1 MQSVKIVEAVTKHTG
16 TVIFL
21 HVSSSPEGLRPAVNR
36 SADTAGLPIKGLGDT
51 GASFVPLAGAL
62 QQKHPH
68 VRFVFPTAKP
78 KPISINNGYLMPAWY
93 DVENM
98 NRDRLAD
105 SIEDDEESMMN
116 SVAVVD
122 SLIEK
127 EVTEQGINE
136 DRIVIGG
143 FSQGCVVTTLSSL
156 ILKRKL
162 AGLIALSGWLAL
174 SHKIEELISPTGK
187 DLAVFWGHGKQDRV
201 IEHRC
206 AAFSMRSSAERF

>member
-1 MQSVKIVEAVTKHTG
+1 
-16 TVIFL
+16 
-21 HVSSSPEGLRPAVNR
+21 
-36 SADTAGLPIKGLGDT
+36 
-51 GASFVPLAGAL
+51 
-62 QQKHPH
+62 
-68 VRFVFPTAKP
+68 
-78 KPISINNGYLMPAWY
+78 
-93 DVENM
+93 M

-127 EVTEQGINE
+127 EVTEQGIHE

-156 ILKRKL
+156 ILKRRL

-174 SHKIEELISPTGK
+174 SHKIEELISPTAK

-201 IEHRC
+201 IEHRFPSGTPF
-206 AAFSMRSSAERF
+206 AKPGLRFETYEGMDHSLNDQEIRDISAWLGHALPA

>member
-1 MQSVKIVEAVTKHTG
+1 
-16 TVIFL
+16 
-21 HVSSSPEGLRPAVNR
+21 
-36 SADTAGLPIKGLGDT
+36 
-51 GASFVPLAGAL
+51 
-62 QQKHPH
+62 
-68 VRFVFPTAKP
+68 
-78 KPISINNGYLMPAWY
+78 
-93 DVENM
+93 M

-127 EVTEQGINE
+127 EVTEQGIHE

-156 ILKRKL
+156 ILKRRL

-174 SHKIEELISPTGK
+174 SHKIEEVGTASYRRSKRRAHDHLSHLAPT
-187 DLAVFWGHGKQDRV
+187 
-201 IEHRC
+201 
-206 AAFSMRSSAERF
+206 S

>member
-1 MQSVKIVEAVTKHTG
+1 MVL
-16 TVIFL
+16 F
-21 HVSSSPEGLRPAVNR
+21 RR
-36 SADTAGLPIKGLGDT
+36 
-51 GASFVPLAGAL
+51 
-62 QQKHPH
+62 
-68 VRFVFPTAKP
+68 
-78 KPISINNGYLMPAWY
+78 WY

-174 SHKIEELISPTGK
+174 SHKIEEVRSPALLNPARC
-187 DLAVFWGHGKQDRV
+187 LAYLP
-201 IEHRC
+201 
-206 AAFSMRSSAERF
+206 